1 MASEPIPEPLTN
13 QEVEARREPEFRPT
27 RADEENGRG
36 APSLVSSDI
45 DPARELEAGK
55 ISPRLN
61 RVAEA
66 VGSAAATV
74 VNRTREV
81 SGTGRRTADT
91 MKAGVTARIDDARQG
106 AREIAGLVR
115 DTVEEKYE
123 DVKQS
128 VREEVEDLK
137 QSTSRNWDEAALR
150 VRQLANEYPL
160 HVIAATAALGF
171 AAGAL
176 LRIWRS
182 SRYE

>member
-1 MASEPIPEPLTN
+1 
-13 QEVEARREPEFRPT
+13 
-27 RADEENGRG
+27 
-36 APSLVSSDI
+36 
-45 DPARELEAGK
+45 
-55 ISPRLN
+55 RLN

-128 VREEVEDLK
+128 
-137 QSTSRNWDEAALR
+137 TSRNWDEAALR

-182 SRYE
+182 SR